1 MTHLANKLCHVFF
14 IQIKTIIATQE
25 EVSLKK
31 PIDDTSQKTD
41 PELEILR
48 NRLQETESKLKSAL
62 DQIEDLEEDASA
74 ATDIFNQLKSLEQQ
88 YAQVQQKNQELQ
100 QKINESQ
107 LHTAENAT
115 DSSDKLLAEKDKTIA
130 GLIKGQEQLKNVIS
144 SMESEAIKL
153 KAIAA
158 DSSDG
163 SITQKLQ
170 THVTT
175 LQSHL
180 SQREEQLKLYVKQNE
195 ELKIELQ
202 KMHSKAQEAIGERVS
217 DEEMAHLEA
226 EKEQLHLALGTKT
239 KELKE
244 ISNRLQETGSLL
256 QAKTEQLDSFA
267 TEIEDARRAKEKS
280 SMTQEA
286 MAKLSHIIR
295 SKDVELEA
303 LKVKPTLIDQN
314 KLIFQAKN
322 DSLMDILRSGDQT
335 AELSSRIE
343 SLLEEKS
350 QLESR
355 IRSLHEK
362 INQQGS
368 MLDQAETTLSALQ
381 NDFDTYQSSLSDSES
396 NFTSLLRQID
406 TKEAQAE
413 NDEFS
418 VATLNLLV
426 KKIKEK
432 ATLLAANTRGV
443 PDGCA
448 VPNVM
453 ISTVDSP
460 GPANG
465 EWTNEQAEL
474 MKSSVK
480 NLKERCASLEA
491 KNTVM
496 KRDNDALRDQLMDR
510 REKWDT
516 LELTNQRLGTEL
528 AAKDD
533 ILANFKSELN
543 DARAKVSEMS
553 RDVRERDLLRQRLLE
568 VEEEYEVE
576 LTRARESED
585 KLQEQ
590 VMALRSGLSDIAGSK
605 NELEEKQQGTL
616 AHYYE
621 ILAKIIS
628 GE

>member
-48 NRLQETESKLKSAL
+48 SRLQETESKLKSAL

-100 QKINESQ
+100 QKINELQ

-158 DSSDG
+158 DSSDV
-163 SITQKLQ
+163 SVTQKLQ
-170 THVTT
+170 SHVTT

-381 NDFDTYQSSLSDSES
+381 NDFATYQSSLSDSES

-621 ILAKIIS
+621 ILAKTIS

>member
-621 ILAKIIS
+621 ILAKTIS

>member
-1 MTHLANKLCHVFF
+1 
-14 IQIKTIIATQE
+14 
-25 EVSLKK
+25 
-31 PIDDTSQKTD
+31 
-41 PELEILR
+41 
-48 NRLQETESKLKSAL
+48 
-62 DQIEDLEEDASA
+62 
-74 ATDIFNQLKSLEQQ
+74 
-88 YAQVQQKNQELQ
+88 
-100 QKINESQ
+100 
-107 LHTAENAT
+107 
-115 DSSDKLLAEKDKTIA
+115 
-130 GLIKGQEQLKNVIS
+130 
-144 SMESEAIKL
+144 
-153 KAIAA
+153 
-158 DSSDG
+158 
-163 SITQKLQ
+163 
-170 THVTT
+170 
-175 LQSHL
+175 
-180 SQREEQLKLYVKQNE
+180 
-195 ELKIELQ
+195 
-202 KMHSKAQEAIGERVS
+202 
-217 DEEMAHLEA
+217 
-226 EKEQLHLALGTKT
+226 
-239 KELKE
+239 
-244 ISNRLQETGSLL
+244 
-256 QAKTEQLDSFA
+256 
-267 TEIEDARRAKEKS
+267 
-280 SMTQEA
+280 
-286 MAKLSHIIR
+286 
-295 SKDVELEA
+295 
-303 LKVKPTLIDQN
+303 
-314 KLIFQAKN
+314 
-322 DSLMDILRSGDQT
+322 MDILRSSDQT

-350 QLESR
+350 GLEGR

-368 MLDQAETTLSALQ
+368 MLDQAESTLSALQ
-381 NDFDTYQSSLSDSES
+381 SEFSAYQSSLSDSET

-406 TKEAQAE
+406 SKEAEAE
-413 NDEFS
+413 NEEFS

-453 ISTVDSP
+453 ISTVDSGP
-460 GPANG
+460 GPASG

-543 DARAKVSEMS
+543 DSRTKVSEMT

-605 NELEEKQQGTL
+605 NELEEKQQGL
-616 AHYYE
+616 AQKNYSLLRNFYE
-621 ILAKIIS
+621 NHQTSFPFPVNRQIILV
-628 GE
+628 

>member
-48 NRLQETESKLKSAL
+48 SRLQETESKLKSAL

-100 QKINESQ
+100 QKINELQ

-303 LKVKPTLIDQN
+303 LKVKPTLIDLP
-314 KLIFQAKN
+314 K
-322 DSLMDILRSGDQT
+322 
-335 AELSSRIE
+335 
-343 SLLEEKS
+343 
-350 QLESR
+350 
-355 IRSLHEK
+355 
-362 INQQGS
+362 
-368 MLDQAETTLSALQ
+368 
-381 NDFDTYQSSLSDSES
+381 
-396 NFTSLLRQID
+396 
-406 TKEAQAE
+406 
-413 NDEFS
+413 
-418 VATLNLLV
+418 
-426 KKIKEK
+426 
-432 ATLLAANTRGV
+432 
-443 PDGCA
+443 
-448 VPNVM
+448 
-453 ISTVDSP
+453 
-460 GPANG
+460 
-465 EWTNEQAEL
+465 
-474 MKSSVK
+474 
-480 NLKERCASLEA
+480 
-491 KNTVM
+491 
-496 KRDNDALRDQLMDR
+496 
-510 REKWDT
+510 
-516 LELTNQRLGTEL
+516 
-528 AAKDD
+528 
-533 ILANFKSELN
+533 
-543 DARAKVSEMS
+543 
-553 RDVRERDLLRQRLLE
+553 
-568 VEEEYEVE
+568 
-576 LTRARESED
+576 
-585 KLQEQ
+585 
-590 VMALRSGLSDIAGSK
+590 
-605 NELEEKQQGTL
+605 
-616 AHYYE
+616 
-621 ILAKIIS
+621 
-628 GE
+628 

>member
-1 MTHLANKLCHVFF
+1 
-14 IQIKTIIATQE
+14 
-25 EVSLKK
+25 
-31 PIDDTSQKTD
+31 
-41 PELEILR
+41 
-48 NRLQETESKLKSAL
+48 
-62 DQIEDLEEDASA
+62 
-74 ATDIFNQLKSLEQQ
+74 
-88 YAQVQQKNQELQ
+88 
-100 QKINESQ
+100 
-107 LHTAENAT
+107 
-115 DSSDKLLAEKDKTIA
+115 
-130 GLIKGQEQLKNVIS
+130 
-144 SMESEAIKL
+144 
-153 KAIAA
+153 
-158 DSSDG
+158 
-163 SITQKLQ
+163 
-170 THVTT
+170 
-175 LQSHL
+175 
-180 SQREEQLKLYVKQNE
+180 
-195 ELKIELQ
+195 
-202 KMHSKAQEAIGERVS
+202 
-217 DEEMAHLEA
+217 
-226 EKEQLHLALGTKT
+226 
-239 KELKE
+239 
-244 ISNRLQETGSLL
+244 
-256 QAKTEQLDSFA
+256 
-267 TEIEDARRAKEKS
+267 
-280 SMTQEA
+280 
-286 MAKLSHIIR
+286 
-295 SKDVELEA
+295 
-303 LKVKPTLIDQN
+303 
-314 KLIFQAKN
+314 
-322 DSLMDILRSGDQT
+322 MDILRSGDQT

-381 NDFDTYQSSLSDSES
+381 NDFATYQSSLSDSES

-621 ILAKIIS
+621 ILAKTIS

>member
-1 MTHLANKLCHVFF
+1 M
-14 IQIKTIIATQE
+14 
-25 EVSLKK
+25 KK

-48 NRLQETESKLKSAL
+48 SRLQETESKLKSAL

-100 QKINESQ
+100 QKINELQ

-239 KELKE
+239 KELKQ

-621 ILAKIIS
+621 ILAKTIS

>member
-1 MTHLANKLCHVFF
+1 
-14 IQIKTIIATQE
+14 
-25 EVSLKK
+25 
-31 PIDDTSQKTD
+31 
-41 PELEILR
+41 
-48 NRLQETESKLKSAL
+48 
-62 DQIEDLEEDASA
+62 
-74 ATDIFNQLKSLEQQ
+74 
-88 YAQVQQKNQELQ
+88 
-100 QKINESQ
+100 
-107 LHTAENAT
+107 
-115 DSSDKLLAEKDKTIA
+115 
-130 GLIKGQEQLKNVIS
+130 
-144 SMESEAIKL
+144 
-153 KAIAA
+153 
-158 DSSDG
+158 
-163 SITQKLQ
+163 
-170 THVTT
+170 
-175 LQSHL
+175 
-180 SQREEQLKLYVKQNE
+180 
-195 ELKIELQ
+195 
-202 KMHSKAQEAIGERVS
+202 
-217 DEEMAHLEA
+217 
-226 EKEQLHLALGTKT
+226 
-239 KELKE
+239 
-244 ISNRLQETGSLL
+244 
-256 QAKTEQLDSFA
+256 
-267 TEIEDARRAKEKS
+267 
-280 SMTQEA
+280 
-286 MAKLSHIIR
+286 
-295 SKDVELEA
+295 
-303 LKVKPTLIDQN
+303 
-314 KLIFQAKN
+314 
-322 DSLMDILRSGDQT
+322 MDILRSGDQT

-350 QLESR
+350 QLEGR

-381 NDFDTYQSSLSDSES
+381 NDFATYQSSLSDSES

-406 TKEAQAE
+406 TKEAEAE

-621 ILAKIIS
+621 ILAKTIS